1 MNKLKIILL
10 TTMLG
15 LLSTVVFSQEI
26 QQQVEMAD
34 AMRQS
39 GKIYVVVG
47 VLCIIFLGII
57 AYLISIDRKVS
68 RLESKM
74 KGNK

>member
-10 TTMLG
+10 TTILG

>member
-1 MNKLKIILL
+1 
-10 TTMLG
+10 MLG

-34 AMRQS
+34 AIRQS

>member
-10 TTMLG
+10 TTILG
-15 LLSTVVFSQEI
+15 LLSPVVFSQEI

>member
-1 MNKLKIILL
+1 
-10 TTMLG
+10 MLG

>member
-1 MNKLKIILL
+1 MNKYKITFL
-10 TTMLG
+10 TTILG
-15 LLSTVVFSQEI
+15 LLSTAVFSQEV

-34 AMRQS
+34 EMRKS
-39 GKIYVVVG
+39 GKIYVVVA
-47 VLCIIFLGII
+47 VLCIVFLGIV

-74 KGNK
+74 KDNK

>member
-1 MNKLKIILL
+1 MNKYKITLF
-10 TTMLG
+10 TTILG
-15 LLSTVVFSQEI
+15 LLSTVVYSQEV

-34 AMRQS
+34 AMRES
-39 GKIYVVVG
+39 GKIYVVVA
-47 VLCIIFLGII
+47 VLCIVFLGIV

-74 KGNK
+74 KDNK

>member
-1 MNKLKIILL
+1 MNKYKITFL
-10 TTMLG
+10 TTILG
-15 LLSTVVFSQEI
+15 LLSAVAYSQEA

-39 GKIYVVVG
+39 GIIYVVVA
-47 VLCIIFLGII
+47 VLCIVFLGIV

-74 KGNK
+74 KDNK

>member
-1 MNKLKIILL
+1 MNKYKITFL
-10 TTMLG
+10 TTILG
-15 LLSTVVFSQEI
+15 LLSAVAYSQEA
-26 QQQVEMAD
+26 QQQLEMAD

-39 GKIYVVVG
+39 GKIYVVVA
-47 VLCIIFLGII
+47 VLCIVFLGIV

-74 KGNK
+74 KDNK